1 MVTGMSLTE
10 FLDARI
16 TDDEADV
23 TRRRQRYARSVKFDG
38 EDYTERFDTI
48 ESIDRAARECEAK
61 RKIIDL
67 AGDHT
72 DSADP
77 IGHLGTMY
85 YTDDYERVLRAL
97 ALPYA
102 DHPDYRKVGMS

>member
-1 MVTGMSLTE
+1 MTTAMNLTE

-16 TDDEADV
+16 TEDEVGWKAV
-23 TRRRQRYARSVKFDG
+23 R
-38 EDYTERFDTI
+38 
-48 ESIDRAARECEAK
+48 AREDDAGLSVTLFHHGKPLADRMLTECAAK
-61 RKIIDL
+61 RRILDL
-67 AGDHT
+67 ADEHT

-85 YTDDYERVLRAL
+85 YTDDYESVLRAL

-102 DHPDYRKVGMS
+102 DHPDYCKAGTL